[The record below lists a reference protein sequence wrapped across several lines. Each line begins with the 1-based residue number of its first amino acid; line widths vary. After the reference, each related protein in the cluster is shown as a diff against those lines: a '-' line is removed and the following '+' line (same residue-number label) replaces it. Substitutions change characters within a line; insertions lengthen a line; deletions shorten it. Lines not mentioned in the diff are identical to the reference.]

1 MKIRFSTLFAWAGLV
16 LLAVILCPAVVP
28 AIAMAG
34 PPDSAAVPLLF
45 AGIVS
50 LDQIF
55 KVRVLTMA
63 VNKMRPVVTRVL
75 DIVFSRKKRQ
85 LSGLFAWDIKSSNER
100 ILKNIRVAEAAQVT
114 NGTNR
119 RTVTCQAPRFAEKRL
134 IAAAD
139 LESARKSGEVG
150 VLTIQEKVADEQSD
164 MRGDV
169 DRTREFMAVKCVS
182 GQVVDESGAVIV
194 DYNFQAAQ
202 KPVLAAGKKWN
213 EGGTA
218 PISNI
223 RAWKK
228 WIGQRASVDRFVA
241 ICGSDAMD
249 ALIENESIGDKL
261 KWVAG
266 QQIAEEGRIAKLAG
280 VVIEE
285 YSQYYKDKDGVIQEM
300 LPPNAFVLIG
310 IGPETAAELYA
321 PVVDLDS
328 EGGVGSG
335 KEAEIFFSKSWD
347 EKDPS
352 GKWLKVESRPLPVL
366 FQPECIIFATVCDL
380 TEED

>member
-1 MKIRFSTLFAWAGLV
+1 MHFRFSTLFAWTGLV
-16 LLAVILCPAVVP
+16 LLAVILCPLA
-28 AIAMAG
+28 AMASVSTSG
-34 PPDSAAVPLLF
+34 SAEPLMLF

-63 VNKMRPVVTRVL
+63 VNKMRPVATRVL
-75 DIVFSRKKRQ
+75 DIVFGRKKRQ

-100 ILKNIRVAEAAQVT
+100 ILKNIHVSAAAQVT

-119 RTVTCQAPRFAEKRL
+119 KTVTCQAPRFAEKRL
-134 IAAAD
+134 ITAAD
-139 LESARKSGEVG
+139 LESARKSGENG

-169 DRTREFMAVKCVS
+169 DRTREFMAVKCIS

-194 DYNFQAAQ
+194 DYGFQAAQ

-213 EGGTA
+213 EGGTD
-218 PISNI
+218 PLVNI
-223 RAWKK
+223 RTWKK
-228 WIGQRASVDRFVA
+228 WISRRAGVDRFVA

-249 ALIENESIGDKL
+249 SLIGNESIGDKL
-261 KWVAG
+261 KWAAG
-266 QQIAEEGRIAKLAG
+266 QQIAEEGRIARLAG
-280 VVIEE
+280 VAIEE
-285 YSQYYKDKDGVIQEM
+285 IGGYYKDKDGIIQEL

-321 PVVDLDS
+321 PVVDLDA

-380 TEED
+380 VEEA